1 MNAVLKFK
9 NFSTRTKLALIV
21 AVLILALGVGAYFWL
36 FADLPSINQLQAGL
50 ALPSTRIY
58 DRNGKLLYEI
68 LADSQ
73 TSGRNTAIPLASI
86 PKECQQAA
94 ISTEDANFYSNPG
107 VDIVG
112 IVRALAINLRGGEV
126 LAGGST
132 ITQQV
137 ARNLLLDPEQRAERS
152 LRRKL
157 REMILAVEL
166 QSTHSKDEVL
176 ALYLNQSYFGN
187 LAYGI
192 EAAAQAYFGKSAPD
206 LSLSECALLAGLL
219 QSPATY
225 DPLTNLPAATD
236 RQAQVL
242 DLMAQ
247 NGTITAA
254 QADAAKKD
262 QLQFAASPFP
272 IQAPHFV
279 MAVIKQIERDYPDQL
294 YHDGLDVVT
303 TVDLD
308 WQEAAQRLAQLHLDE
323 LNHPTTSGKVPANAH
338 DAAL

>member
-1 MNAVLKFK
+1 M
-9 NFSTRTKLALIV
+9 
-21 AVLILALGVGAYFWL
+21 
-36 FADLPSINQLQAGL
+36 
-50 ALPSTRIY
+50 
-58 DRNGKLLYEI
+58 
-68 LADSQ
+68 
-73 TSGRNTAIPLASI
+73 AS
-86 PKECQQAA
+86 
-94 ISTEDANFYSNPG
+94 S
-107 VDIVG
+107 
-112 IVRALAINLRGGEV
+112 RALWINLRGGEV

-137 ARNLLLDPEQRAERS
+137 ARNLLLDPSSAPSAPSAQAARDDPGRPTAS
-152 LRRKL
+152 
-157 REMILAVEL
+157 AY
-166 QSTHSKDEVL
+166 SKDDIL

-206 LSLSECALLAGLL
+206 LSLAECALLAGLL
-219 QSPATY
+219 QSPAAY

-236 RQAQVL
+236 RQAEVL

-247 NGTITAA
+247 NGYITQA

-262 QLQFAASPFP
+262 ALQFAASPFP

-279 MAVIKQIERDYPDQL
+279 MAVIKQLERDYPDQL

-308 WQEAAQRLAQLHLDE
+308 WQQAAQRLRAASLDA
-323 LNHPTTSGKVPANAH
+323 LNHPDDARQSARQCHRRGAGGDGPLHRAGLDHARQPRLFRRDHRRRGQCGAGAPPAGERAQALHLRGGLRIPTSPIPGRRRP
-338 DAAL
+338 